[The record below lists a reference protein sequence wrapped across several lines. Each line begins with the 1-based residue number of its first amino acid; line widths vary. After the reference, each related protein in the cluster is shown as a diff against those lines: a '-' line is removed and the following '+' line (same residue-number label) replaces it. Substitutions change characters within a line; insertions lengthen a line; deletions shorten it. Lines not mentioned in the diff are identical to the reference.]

1 MMSKQTK
8 RLPFYVLF
16 LMLSDLG
23 IMRFFVSLRN
33 FERDDTITVVQV
45 SYVAHGPLVFNY
57 RYSLYPVHEL
67 LCNEWHHIK

>member
-33 FERDDTITVVQV
+33 FERDDTINVVQV

-57 RYSLYPVHEL
+57 RYSFSLYMNCCVMSD
-67 LCNEWHHIK
+67 II

>member
-57 RYSLYPVHEL
+57 KYSFPCTWIVV
-67 LCNEWHHIK
+67 